1 MSLTID
7 AMDRLDT
14 VATCLEAIDDLL
26 APEKDLHAV
35 NRDKFAVLMTFLISE
50 QRAALDALSASVK

>member
-1 MSLTID
+1 MSPAID
-7 AMDRLDT
+7 ALDRLDT

-35 NRDKFAVLMTFLISE
+35 SRDKFAVLLGFLMAE
-50 QRAALDALSASVK
+50 QRAALAALSASIK